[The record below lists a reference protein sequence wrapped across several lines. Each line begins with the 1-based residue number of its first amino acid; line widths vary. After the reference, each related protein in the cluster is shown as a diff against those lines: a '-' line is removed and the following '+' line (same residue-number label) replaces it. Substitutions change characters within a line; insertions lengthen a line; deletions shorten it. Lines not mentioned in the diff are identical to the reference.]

1 MVVGNILTWRC
12 VCVCFLA
19 GMEISEEQRKQAIVN
34 ARRAKQGKNKSK
46 KIFCFMPF
54 SHSNILIYIHDF
66 DFFVLPVYLL
76 AIGYSGS
83 TPPHHQNLH
92 PLHQR
97 HITIPTS
104 VPQQQVFSLAEPPKR
119 KPYHLLYNI
128 TRNAFFKKWG
138 FAPSSF
144 FIPAHVQ
151 RTTKPSWRL
160 KKHFSFFPAFFC
172 L

>member
-1 MVVGNILTWRC
+1 
-12 VCVCFLA
+12 
-19 GMEISEEQRKQAIVN
+19 MEISEEQRKQAIVN

-46 KIFCFMPF
+46 EVFFLSFMLF
-54 SHSNILIYIHDF
+54 SHSSFHLYLIIF
-66 DFFVLPVYLL
+66 IFCNLFFAFVLPVHHL

-83 TPPHHQNLH
+83 VPPHHQNLH

-128 TRNAFFKKWG
+128 TRNAFFRK
-138 FAPSSF
+138 
-144 FIPAHVQ
+144 
-151 RTTKPSWRL
+151 
-160 KKHFSFFPAFFC
+160 
-172 L
+172 